1 MPLKKGTSKKNIAA
15 NVKELIESGRPKN
28 QAIAIALSLAR
39 GKTDA
44 IQKPKTR
51 SKLQKRVSTTEKKK
65 RKKTKKHSR
74 KS

>member
-28 QAIAIALSLAR
+28 QAIAIALSIAR
-39 GKTDA
+39 GKTNA
-44 IQKPKTR
+44 VKKPKTR
-51 SKLQKRVSTTEKKK
+51 SKLQKRVSATEKKK
-65 RKKTKKHSR
+65 RKKTEKHSR